1 MQIHQLR
8 YALAVA
14 ENRSFSAAAKK
25 LFISQ
30 PSLSQQIINLEKELG
45 ISLFVRHSKS
55 VTLTDAGEQFV
66 KSARRILNETDQLS
80 DLMQKYGRLKSGTL
94 HIGLLWI
101 AGYLNLPKI
110 LTDFHKLY
118 PGISFS
124 LKVDGSNTLLKMLNS
139 RAINSAFVIGTD
151 ASLKNN
157 EDLAY
162 FKILDDRYSAIVSV
176 QNPLWRKTVMKI
188 EDLDGQNIIM
198 PAKESA
204 FRKELEQ
211 LFDSHFVTPNIL
223 CETSQSDIVMQLASQ
238 NLAVG
243 FASTAIAK
251 ALKTDDYVIVPL
263 EPPLLR
269 TIYYV
274 TLKELLDY
282 PAIYQFTDFVKHYDF
297 TQTLRAK

>member
-8 YALAVA
+8 YVLAVA
-14 ENRSFSAAAKK
+14 ENRSFSAAAKR
-25 LFISQ
+25 LFLSQ

-45 ISLFVRHSKS
+45 IALFVRHSKS
-55 VTLTDAGEQFV
+55 VALTDAGEQFV

-80 DLMQKYGRLKSGTL
+80 DLMQKYSRLKSGTL

-101 AGYLNLPKI
+101 AGYLNLSRV

-124 LKVDGSNTLLKMLNS
+124 LKVDGSNALLEMLNS
-139 RAINSAFVIGTD
+139 RTINSAFVIGTED
-151 ASLKNN
+151 SLRNN
-157 EDLAY
+157 DELAY

-211 LFDSHFVTPNIL
+211 AFDSHLISPNIL

-238 NLAVG
+238 NLAIG

-251 ALKTDDYVIVPL
+251 SLKTDDYVIVPL

-274 TLKELLDY
+274 TLKELIDY
-282 PAIYQFTDFVKHYDF
+282 PAIREFTDYVKHYDF
-297 TQTLRAK
+297 IQMLQGR